1 MLDVVFMRI
10 EEGCSAVAAI
20 YLARSSSC
28 LCYQG
33 QLICFSHLLLAS
45 VRSPHLCMGQQ
56 GEARGMSDQSQK
68 CSPVFMVSPCTQ
80 MHSQK
85 MRPLSSAA

>member
-1 MLDVVFMRI
+1 MMRCVLLDVVIMRI

-33 QLICFSHLLLAS
+33 QLICFSHLLPAS
-45 VRSPHLCMGQQ
+45 VRSPHLCMGNRGKQQ
-56 GEARGMSDQSQK
+56 G
-68 CSPVFMVSPCTQ
+68 
-80 MHSQK
+80 
-85 MRPLSSAA
+85 